1 MSNIDSR
8 VLALKRDYKA
18 SRKRLGLSRQ
28 DIATKS
34 NLSIASVKRFE
45 DMEAKQ
51 ARLTVYKICKVV
63 GINLYDYFDKA
74 VVYISPGDLVEYQDL
89 SMGSYFCG
97 LSSEEVFS
105 EYQEEF
111 IDNSV
116 FFTGRL
122 KTCYKDMTDKEL
134 IEAVDGGRLNKG
146 YDLTRNGLRVEGF
159 VKSLTYK
166 EIKELSSTR

>member
-28 DIATKS
+28 EIATKS
-34 NLSIASVKRFE
+34 NFSITTVKRFE
-45 DMEAKQ
+45 DIEVRQ
-51 ARLTVYKICKVV
+51 EWLTAYKICKAV
-63 GINLYDYFDKA
+63 GINLYDYFEKA
-74 VVYISPGDLVEYQDL
+74 VVYIGPGKLIDYVDFD
-89 SMGSYFCG
+89 SYYSG
-97 LSSEEVFS
+97 LPVSEVFS

-122 KTCYKDMTDKEL
+122 KFTYKDMNDNDIIK
-134 IEAVDGGRLNKG
+134 IVDGGRLNKG

-159 VKSLTYK
+159 IKSLSYK
-166 EIKELSSTR
+166 EIKELTSTR

>member
-8 VLALKRDYKA
+8 VLALKRDYQA

-28 DIATKS
+28 EIATKS
-34 NLSIASVKRFE
+34 NFSITTVKRFE
-45 DMEAKQ
+45 DIEASQ
-51 ARLTVYKICKVV
+51 EWMTAYKICKAV
-63 GINLYDYFDKA
+63 GINLYDYFEKA
-74 VVYISPGDLVEYQDL
+74 VVYIGPGKLIDYVDFD
-89 SMGSYFCG
+89 SYYSG
-97 LSSEEVFS
+97 LPVSEVFS

-122 KTCYKDMTDKEL
+122 KFTYKDMNDNDIIK
-134 IEAVDGGRLNKG
+134 IVDGGRLNKG

-159 VKSLTYK
+159 IKSLSYK
-166 EIKELSSTR
+166 EIKELTSTR

>member
-28 DIATKS
+28 EIATKS
-34 NLSIASVKRFE
+34 NFSITTVKRFE
-45 DMEAKQ
+45 DIEVRQEWMTA
-51 ARLTVYKICKVV
+51 YKICKAV
-63 GINLYDYFDKA
+63 GINLYDYFEKA
-74 VVYISPGDLVEYQDL
+74 VVYIGPGKLIDYVDLD
-89 SMGSYFCG
+89 SYYSG
-97 LSSEEVFS
+97 LPVSEVFS

-122 KTCYKDMTDKEL
+122 KFKYKGMNDNDIIKT
-134 IEAVDGGRLNKG
+134 VDGGRLNKG

-159 VKSLTYK
+159 IKSLSYK
-166 EIKELSSTR
+166 EIKELTSTR